1 MKVEALNY
9 VELSGAKAVEERT
22 KSQAERGSRALTY
35 LLTYCDSVTRDQSR
49 LQLPRVPMLHVKHQG
64 QG

>member
-9 VELSGAKAVEERT
+9 VELSGAKAVEERR

-35 LLTYCDSVTRDQSR
+35 LLTVT
-49 LQLPRVPMLHVKHQG
+49 V
-64 QG
+64 